1 MNKNKWQ
8 HLWGW
13 LALLSLLFACTEEAS
28 IPIQDDGSQ
37 GCVTFSFS
45 VGNSGISRAEEP
57 GWSNWNENTVEKV
70 DMFIFSD
77 DGATPKYFS
86 STSPDAA
93 LLKISDGNYTWQP
106 EGLTRDDIKEGDKI
120 YVIANCDVSNWESVT
135 SIDALKA
142 IRITGGFT
150 NPAGMQ
156 DKFLMDGYK
165 QIATTDLESNLIT
178 IDLKRA
184 AAKIRLTFS
193 DDSEANWSN
202 ISYCL
207 CQYATTST
215 VLDLEDDSYLTDAGI
230 TSYPRETDEADVI
243 QVNEDDL
250 YTTSNSKKYLVFYSY
265 ANDWFDTNKLGGSSS
280 NWTITDYA
288 SEEPIIADK
297 QTYILLKAPYGG
309 EEYYY
314 KIPVNFRLYTDNDK
328 VSFTDDELAEIR
340 ALYRLQRNYIYDIT
354 VTIDR
359 AGGTEP
365 KEPIELKPLYYH
377 VDQWDE
383 MDIEVPSFD

>member
-45 VGNSGISRAEEP
+45 VGNSGISRAKEP
-57 GWSNWNENTVEKV
+57 DWSNWNENIVEKV

-93 LLKISDGNYTWQP
+93 LQKISDGNYTWQP

-120 YVIANCDVSNWESVT
+120 YVIANCDASDWESIT
-135 SIDALKA
+135 SIAALKDMQ
-142 IRITGGFT
+142 ITDGLA
-150 NPAGMQ
+150 NPGKQ
-156 DKFLMDGYK
+156 EKFLMDGYK

-215 VLDLEDDSYLTDAGI
+215 VLDLGDASYLADAGI
-230 TSYPRETDEADVI
+230 TSYPRETTDG
-243 QVNEDDL
+243 VNVSPVTDNDL
-250 YTTSNSKKYLVFYSY
+250 YTFNDKKYLVLYSY
-265 ANDWFDTNKLGGSSS
+265 ANDWFDKEKLSGDDD
-280 NWTITDYA
+280 NWVITDYA

-328 VSFTDDELAEIR
+328 VSFTDSELAEIR

-365 KEPIELKPLYYH
+365 EEPIELKPLYYH